1 MFVKICGITTAAAL
15 DAAVEAGADAIGF
28 VFAESPRRIEPKAA
42 RALSAGL
49 PPEVV
54 RVAVFRRPSAEAVR
68 EVLDVLAPDW
78 LQADAADL
86 AALTLPGGCRA
97 LPVHR
102 AALAGPP
109 PARLLF
115 EGTVSGAGQR
125 ADWSAARALAPHTEL
140 ILAGGL
146 TEDNVGE
153 AIEAVGPW
161 GVDVSSGVERRRG
174 EKDPALIQRFIA
186 RVRALEKE
194 AALAA
199 KEEQ

>member
-28 VFAESPRRIEPKAA
+28 VFAESPRRIEPEAA

-49 PPEVV
+49 PPEIV
-54 RVAVFRRPSAEAVR
+54 RVAVFRHPSADAVR

-86 AALTLPGGCRA
+86 AALTLPLGCRA

-102 AALAGPP
+102 AASAEPP

-115 EGTVSGAGQR
+115 EGAASGAGKR

-174 EKDPALIQRFIA
+174 EKDPTLIRRFIA